1 MATNSDIPVGFQIA
15 GIFIPVVAAIV
26 TGILALVTGR
36 KHTTER
42 LKNLVEASKELPE
55 TLNVKHAMER
65 VMLTYVRDIDR
76 YASSW
81 FRNSVKLSVVTIVSC
96 LVIALLVRFSEQLKL
111 STTDRRIL
119 VVGYIAILVIW
130 AAGFIVT
137 LFRDSLPFDKA
148 YEARFKGL
156 GSSC

>member
-36 KHTTER
+36 KHTTEW
-42 LKNLVEASKELPE
+42 LKNLEASKELPE

-81 FRNSVKLSVVTIVSC
+81 FRNSVKLSGC
-96 LVIALLVRFSEQLKL
+96 ARKF
-111 STTDRRIL
+111 
-119 VVGYIAILVIW
+119 VGGHAARGW
-130 AAGFIVT
+130 AGF
-137 LFRDSLPFDKA
+137 PA
-148 YEARFKGL
+148 CEG
-156 GSSC
+156 